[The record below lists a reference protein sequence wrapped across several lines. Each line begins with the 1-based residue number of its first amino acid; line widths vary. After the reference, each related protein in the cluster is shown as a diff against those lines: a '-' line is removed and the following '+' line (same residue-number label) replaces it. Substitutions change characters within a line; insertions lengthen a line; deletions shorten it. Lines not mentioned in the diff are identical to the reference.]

1 MPLYQRK
8 LGYASRKSY
17 SGAAASRKSAALNRT
32 AVRFPRRNTANYPV
46 ARALRKPRRAPTK
59 VNRNRSGIMTLAR
72 QVSMLQNQKFG
83 IIQQQ
88 TQYVQWT
95 GTVLPAAL
103 PSPTLPVCFLMNDFY
118 EQTCYRGRMNGTIA
132 TFDDGPVM
140 QKQTYDP
147 ASLNTEFNW
156 LARQNTDIVSPNHY
170 LPVYTRI
177 NMDFDFEYT
186 GVGPPGVVRIDILK
200 VRAYN
205 TTNQISVNLPT
216 ALGAY
221 RNLAI
226 EPSNLLRNY
235 YSPQFHQVLKT
246 YWVKVTN
253 PCRTAAESASFKVK
267 RTFSW
272 KFQHRDFVS
281 PGFTDPPGP
290 TDQSFF
296 TNVPRNQQLWM
307 LISVDRN
314 AQQGLQNIN
323 MGRVNRWRDHH
334 AAI

>member
-1 MPLYQRK
+1 
-8 LGYASRKSY
+8 
-17 SGAAASRKSAALNRT
+17 
-32 AVRFPRRNTANYPV
+32 V
-46 ARALRKPRRAPTK
+46 
-59 VNRNRSGIMTLAR
+59 TLAR

-95 GTVLPAAL
+95 GSALPAAL
-103 PSPTLPVCFLMNDFY
+103 PTPTLPVCFLMNDFY

-140 QKQTYDP
+140 EKQTYD
-147 ASLNTEFNW
+147 ASLNNEFNW

-170 LPVYTRI
+170 LPLYTRI
-177 NMDFDFEYT
+177 NIDFEFEYT

-200 VRAYN
+200 VRDYN

-221 RNLAI
+221 RNLAV
-226 EPSNLLRNY
+226 EPSNALRNY
-235 YSPQFHQVLKT
+235 YSPQFHQVMKT
-246 YWVKVTN
+246 YWVKVAN
-253 PCRTAAESASFKVK
+253 PCRTPAESASFKIK
-267 RTFSW
+267 RTVSW
-272 KFQHRDFVS
+272 KFQHKDFLS
-281 PGFTDPPGP
+281 PGFTSPPGP

-296 TNVPRNQQLWM
+296 TNVPRSRQLWM
-307 LISVDRN
+307 VISLDRN

-334 AAI
+334 SAI